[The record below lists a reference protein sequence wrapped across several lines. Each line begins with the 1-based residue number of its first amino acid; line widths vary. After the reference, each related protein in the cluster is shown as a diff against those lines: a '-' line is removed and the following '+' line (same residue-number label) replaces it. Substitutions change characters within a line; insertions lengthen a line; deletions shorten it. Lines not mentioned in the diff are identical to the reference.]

1 MLANATFW
9 VAVALI
15 IFLALLVY
23 MKVPSTLSKSL
34 DNRADEIRNE
44 LDEARKLREEAAGI
58 LADYQKKRQEA
69 EQEAENIVAQAK
81 KDAAAMKTEELQ
93 KLSDYITRRTKQ
105 AEDKIA
111 QAEAQAVNDVRS
123 TSVEVAIAAAEN
135 LIRKKVDPAVTGKLI
150 EASIAEVKA
159 KLN

>member
-9 VAVALI
+9 VAI
-15 IFLALLVY
+15 ALLIFFALLIY
-23 MKVPSTLSKSL
+23 MKVPGTISKSL
-34 DNRADEIRNE
+34 DKRSDEIRNE
-44 LDEARKLREEAAGI
+44 LDEARKLREEAASI
-58 LADYQKKRQEA
+58 LAEYQKKRQEA
-69 EQEAENIVAQAK
+69 EQEAESIVAQAK
-81 KDAAAMKTEELQ
+81 KDAAAMKTEELA
-93 KLSDYITRRTKQ
+93 KLSTYITRRQKQ

-135 LIRKKVDPAVTGKLI
+135 LIGKKVNPATNSKLI
-150 EASIAEVKA
+150 EASIAELKS